1 MKIIS
6 IFNHVILLP
15 KNFITMPDSD
25 RLIFLYFIS
34 YLLSLFNQP
43 FHSRFIFI
51 NFIFLDVFIFK
62 DVIYFFIIRDEQFV
76 M

>member
-34 YLLSLFNQP
+34 YLLILFNQP

>member
-1 MKIIS
+1 MKIIR

-25 RLIFLYFIS
+25 RLVFLYFIF
-34 YLLSLFNQP
+34 YLLILFNQP